1 MYFSPYF
8 SITRSLIY
16 INVFKSNSKYI
27 YKYISF
33 IDIRTSIIAAA
44 MIFIILTIINEKN
57 ITLETSQNEWVD
69 NFIQD
74 LSSSTIQLILLLSIL
89 FVIWGCMLCGVF
101 MNKII
106 YTWFVK
112 NQGIPLMAHD
122 HDTVIENGKEFHMV
136 DVSPPINLSDLV
148 ETAELDDIHN

>member
-1 MYFSPYF
+1 
-8 SITRSLIY
+8 
-16 INVFKSNSKYI
+16 
-27 YKYISF
+27 
-33 IDIRTSIIAAA
+33 

-69 NFIQD
+69 NFIQG
-74 LSSSTIQLILLLSIL
+74 LSSSTIQLILILSIL

-101 MNKII
+101 ANEII

-112 NQGIPLMAHD
+112 NRGIPLMAHD

-136 DVSPPINLSDLV
+136 DVSPPTNLSDLV
-148 ETAELDDIHN
+148 ETAELEDIHN

>member
-1 MYFSPYF
+1 MSSDGFRCYNWI
-8 SITRSLIY
+8 SIFPLVIFHDELIH
-16 INVFKSNSKYI
+16 I
-27 YKYISF
+27 YISF

-101 MNKII
+101 TNKII

-112 NQGIPLMAHD
+112 NRGIPLMAHD
-122 HDTVIENGKEFHMV
+122 QDTVIENGKEFHMV
-136 DVSPPINLSDLV
+136 DVSPPTNLSDLV

>member
-1 MYFSPYF
+1 MIVNKYLPKNKYFP
-8 SITRSLIY
+8 
-16 INVFKSNSKYI
+16 VFFYNAPTNI
-27 YKYISF
+27 YISF
-33 IDIRTSIIAAA
+33 IDIRTLIIAAA

-74 LSSSTIQLILLLSIL
+74 LSSTAIQLILLLTIL

-112 NQGIPLMAHD
+112 NRGIPLMAHD